1 LKIAFDTSLLRSY
14 SLKDAL
20 SKLAEIGYANVEI
33 GLAHY
38 LSFEATEEDTR
49 DAKQVLKDSGMRLVA
64 LIAIFPV
71 SYADEEVRQIGV
83 KQYVNAISQAKSLDC
98 NMLAA
103 ELMGEPENFE
113 SCSRAFKK
121 SMKELVP
128 ILEKENV
135 TLCYEAH
142 PGDFVELN
150 DKAVDI
156 IKEINSPNLRYLY
169 CASHSFILG
178 KDPVEMIEHARD
190 VLGYVHIADSLRPEK
205 TFFSGR
211 YFPKV
216 RPHQHLTPGTGDV
229 EVKKI
234 ISALHNVGYQGYLT
248 INPFSMFTAPL
259 EAARDS
265 KIMVERMMNSI

>member
-1 LKIAFDTSLLRSY
+1 MKIAFDTSLLRSF

-38 LSFEATEEDTR
+38 HSLEATDEDTKNT
-49 DAKQVLKDSGMRLVA
+49 KQILKDSGMRLAA
-64 LIAIFPV
+64 LMAIFPV
-71 SYADEEVRQIGV
+71 SYAEEEVRQIGV
-83 KQYVNAISQAKSLDC
+83 KQYINAISQVKSLDC
-98 NMLAA
+98 DLLAA

-113 SCSRAFKK
+113 SCSKAFKK

-135 TLCYEAH
+135 TLCFEAH
-142 PGDFVELN
+142 PGDFVEFN
-150 DKAVDI
+150 NIAVDI
-156 IKEINSPNLRYLY
+156 FKEINSPNLRYLY
-169 CASHSFILG
+169 CVPHSFILG
-178 KDPVEMIEHARD
+178 NDPAEMIEYARD
-190 VLGYVHIADSLRPEK
+190 ILGYVHIADSLLPEK

-216 RPHQHLTPGTGDV
+216 RPHQHLTPGAGDV
-229 EVKKI
+229 DMKKVM
-234 ISALHNVGYQGYLT
+234 SALQSIGYEGYLT

-265 KIMVERMMNSI
+265 KIALERIMNSI